1 MLHEIHYFQHCLK
14 ELEKVIKLV
23 EKSSINQ
30 IKIEEDG
37 TKIEIIKEDGIQQV
51 PVEQQVIYQPMPQP
65 VAPAATTPAVAPDL
79 SATKEGQLASDE
91 IAITAP
97 MVGTFY
103 ASSSPEVPVYVKIGD
118 RINVGDPVCIIE
130 AMKLFNEIESE
141 SAGTIV
147 KILAKNEDPI
157 EFGQE
162 LFIIKKDA

>member
-1 MLHEIHYFQHCLK
+1 MDLK
-14 ELEKVIKLV
+14 ELEKIIKLV

-37 TKIEIIKEDGIQQV
+37 TKIEIIKEDGIQQ
-51 PVEQQVIYQPMPQP
+51 EQQVIYQPMPQP
-65 VAPAATTPAVAPDL
+65 VAPAAAPDL
-79 SATKEGQLASDE
+79 SATNEGQLASDE

-103 ASSSPEVPVYVKIGD
+103 LSSSPEVPVYVKIGD

-141 SAGTIV
+141 SAGTVV
-147 KILAKNEDPI
+147 KILAKNEDPV